1 MKSYAYIENE
11 VEIWGINKGIIGPGG
26 FGTAASQAKKTVEEV
41 EELVNAVCD
50 DNKAEIIDAIGDIVV
65 TLIMQCHIQGVT
77 LTECLESAYNVISKR
92 KGKMVD
98 GQFVKEA

>member
-1 MKSYAYIENE
+1 MSYQYIENE
-11 VEIWGINKGIIGPGG
+11 IEIWGINKGIIGPGG
-26 FGTAASQAKKTVEEV
+26 FGTATSQAKKTVEEV
-41 EELVNAVCD
+41 EELVNAVYAN
-50 DNKAEIIDAIGDIVV
+50 NKAEIIDAIGDIGV

-77 LTECLESAYNVISKR
+77 FTECLEAAYAVISKR

>member
-1 MKSYAYIENE
+1 MSFNYIENQI
-11 VEIWGINKGIIGPGG
+11 EIWGMNKGIIGPGG

-41 EELVNAVCD
+41 EELVNAVCT
-50 DNKAEIIDAIGDIVV
+50 DNKAEIIDAIGDIGV

-77 LTECLESAYNVISKR
+77 FTECLEAAYAVISKR

>member
-1 MKSYAYIENE
+1 MSYADIENKI
-11 VEIWGINKGIIGPGG
+11 EIWGINKGIIGPNG

-50 DNKAEIIDAIGDIVV
+50 NNKAEIIDAIGDIGV
-65 TLIMQCHIQGVT
+65 TLLMQCHIQGVT
-77 LTECLESAYNVISKR
+77 FEQCLNAAYAVISKR

-98 GQFVKEA
+98 GQFVKES